1 MESRG
6 WFPNNIWENP
16 WIPSSPTRRVMT
28 PRGNIV
34 ITKVSELIDTE
45 NRVWDEQLIMELFWP
60 IDAHRIL
67 NIPLAL

>member
-1 MESRG
+1 
-6 WFPNNIWENP
+6 
-16 WIPSSPTRRVMT
+16 MT